1 MMKNKFATY
10 LCAAVLLVFF
20 GTFLFLPLYTV
31 LAEGLD
37 KDILLEVFRNRLY
50 MEGLWN
56 AFAIS
61 VVTTFYCRH
70 MGRICTHTHTHIH
83 THF

>member
-37 KDILLEVFRNRLY
+37 KDILLEV
-50 MEGLWN
+50 
-56 AFAIS
+56 
-61 VVTTFYCRH
+61 
-70 MGRICTHTHTHIH
+70 
-83 THF
+83 